1 MVPIRVSGSPGSTD
15 ESRTKPLVPLPR
27 IFQRLLQRWLCAAL
41 AVAQFGGALDL
52 GACRRDPRPSPR
64 PREAYVRGDRVVAEQ
79 AAAQFFEGRVLAAE
93 ADQLRVQ
100 AIGGNESLNVV
111 ASDVYRLPP
120 AAHALTPNMLAICG
134 RAEVWEPCRLSQIN
148 AGTLRAKSAL
158 GVVFEVS
165 RERVLVPSALTEL
178 NLKRYFARSEAQLS
192 FARSAERAGE
202 PRPEPS
208 WRPSVH
214 ERVLVKLGPDWFTG
228 YVREIADERAQV
240 TLGTAERSAAVSL
253 SALAAEPPSSFV
265 NELRRGDFVLVRPET
280 PSEPWRRC
288 QIRSLNDQEILLS
301 DAAGAAKSA
310 STREVV
316 PLRP

>member
-1 MVPIRVSGSPGSTD
+1 
-15 ESRTKPLVPLPR
+15 
-27 IFQRLLQRWLCAAL
+27 
-41 AVAQFGGALDL
+41 
-52 GACRRDPRPSPR
+52 
-64 PREAYVRGDRVVAEQ
+64 
-79 AAAQFFEGRVLAAE
+79 
-93 ADQLRVQ
+93 
-100 AIGGNESLNVV
+100 
-111 ASDVYRLPP
+111 
-120 AAHALTPNMLAICG
+120 
-134 RAEVWEPCRLSQIN
+134 
-148 AGTLRAKSAL
+148 
-158 GVVFEVS
+158 VS

-214 ERVLVKLGPDWFTG
+214 ERVLVKLGADWFTG
-228 YVREIADERAQV
+228 YVREISDERAQV

-288 QIRSLNDQEILLS
+288 QIRSLNDQELLLS
-301 DAAGAAKSA
+301 DAAGSPKSA